1 MSRSGERPIPML
13 AGVALIAAGVL
24 FLGYAFFQYVSIG
37 GDPSYT
43 GAGWRDAYEMRDTAR
58 GMLLGLALVV
68 LGVLVVALRL
78 RDRLRAPSSPREAE
92 KGVSSAPA
100 PAKPAPAPTSAPAS
114 GPAPKPAPA
123 SAPRA
128 GSAPKRP
135 DGGVSPLD
143 QVLPRSDDA
152 LATLRYF
159 IEDAPAQMLGD
170 QCELVRRTGL
180 ADWTGEPRCGA
191 RKLAR
196 SGRWW
201 LVPEGALPAPEDAD
215 RVWAIEAALNLGQ
228 DAAGMVEPPASLDER
243 LHVLLAGVSRL
254 GPVRHPGSRFL
265 AEATEGADP
274 RGEWAVRVA
283 FADAL
288 ENLPVPFRMVADF
301 RLNVSEGLLGVRVAV
316 PRPAAFSFAPEAQR
330 APLARAY
337 AYDLALL
344 VARTALAAS
353 PAICRVVVNCH
364 EDGSVDCVLS
374 AELTRSSLERM
385 AAAPREGGL
394 PEPSAELR
402 LRRAADGW
410 LAPVAPLLSSVDARL
425 RPAER
430 HRPAE
435 LSDEPCPEA
444 VVRACGARRRSEL
457 GIAESVVRW
466 DAWERVADD
475 FGGLGDTTEGAV
487 AALSELRASVTDA
500 SVVEACERT
509 TRALVSGELDVEDTD
524 GLIECFVYG
533 SALERAV
540 RQAGPLVSAADE
552 PDQEELSRVA
562 SLLEDALA
570 PVEARGAYRDD
581 ERTAHRYFRS
591 TAERV
596 TYNLDYADG
605 RTVRLVP
612 DAYFLAHQ
620 YAAVLERRLALPGG
634 LDRALA
640 HAERAAELAPCTAE
654 AAIARADCLREMGR
668 ADEALRAV
676 SGAAARCSTVDGLS
690 LCFYRLAGLTY
701 DLGMVEAS
709 VACYRRCIEL
719 GRAQAE
725 PARRELALLSQR
737 EREALAASRL
747 DPAKLTG
754 ERLARTLEGAGL
766 PAGAAGPL
774 SERLRAAAAAC
785 ADAGIFSAA
794 HPLLQAYLQAAD
806 RRDDALADVLA
817 SLSA

>member
-1 MSRSGERPIPML
+1 MGRSKDRPIPML
-13 AGVALIAAGVL
+13 AGVALIGAGAL
-24 FLGYAFFQYVSIG
+24 FLGYALFQYVSIAN
-37 GDPSYT
+37 DPSYS
-43 GAGWRDAYEMRDTAR
+43 GVGWRDTYEMRDTAR
-58 GMLLGLALVV
+58 GMLLGVALVT
-68 LGVLVVALRL
+68 LGIMVVALRL
-78 RDRLRAPSSPREAE
+78 RDRLRAPRAPREAE
-92 KGVSSAPA
+92 KDAAAAPAPRPAAAPTRPDPRPAPA
-100 PAKPAPAPTSAPAS
+100 PAPKAAPS
-114 GPAPKPAPA
+114 
-123 SAPRA
+123 
-128 GSAPKRP
+128 PKRP
-135 DGGVSPLD
+135 DGGISPLD

-159 IEDAPAQMLGD
+159 IVDAPDQMLAD

-191 RKLAR
+191 RRLAR

-201 LVPEGALPAPEDAD
+201 LVPEGALLTPEDAD
-215 RVWAIEAALNLGQ
+215 RVWAVEAALNLGQ
-228 DAAGMVEPPASLDER
+228 DAARMAEPIATLDER

-254 GPVRHPGSRFL
+254 EPVRHPGSRFL
-265 AEATEGADP
+265 ATATEGAEP

-316 PRPAAFSFAPEAQR
+316 PRPMAFPFVPEAER
-330 APLARAY
+330 AALARAY

-353 PAICRVVVNCH
+353 PAIRRVVVNCH

-374 AELTRSSLERM
+374 ADLTRSLLERM
-385 AAAPREGGL
+385 AAATREGGL
-394 PEPSAELR
+394 PESSAELR
-402 LRRAADGW
+402 FRPAADGW
-410 LAPVAPLLSSVDARL
+410 LAPVAPLLSFVDTRL

-430 HRPAE
+430 YRPVE

-444 VVRACGARRRSEL
+444 VVRTCGAHRRSEL
-457 GIAESVVRW
+457 GIAESVVRL

-487 AALSELRASVTDA
+487 AALSELRASATDA

-509 TRALVSGELDVEDTD
+509 TRALVAGELDVEDAD
-524 GLIECFVYG
+524 DLIECFVGG

-540 RQAGPLVSAADE
+540 RQAGPCVSAAGESDH
-552 PDQEELSRVA
+552 EELSRVA
-562 SLLEDALA
+562 GLLEDALA
-570 PVEARGAYRDD
+570 PIEACGAYHDD

-591 TAERV
+591 VPERV
-596 TYNLDYADG
+596 TYNLDCADG
-605 RTVRLVP
+605 RAVCLVP

-620 YAAVLERRLALPGG
+620 YAAVLELRLALPGS

-640 HAERAAELAPCTAE
+640 HAERAAELAPCTVE
-654 AAIARADCLREMGR
+654 AAIAHADCLRAMGR

-690 LCFYRLAGLTY
+690 LCLYRLAALAY

-725 PARRELALLSQR
+725 RARRELAALV
-737 EREALAASRL
+737 EHEHEALAASRL
-747 DPAKLTG
+747 EPAKLTG
-754 ERLARTLEGAGL
+754 ERLARVLERAGL
-766 PAGAAGPL
+766 PAGDVGPL

-785 ADAGIFSAA
+785 TDAGIFSVA
-794 HPLLQAYLQAAD
+794 HPLLQAYLQAAH

-817 SLSA
+817 SLRA